1 MHPSSLMP
9 YYPTY
14 SLLDEFVTKNN
25 YKVLNLYI
33 DLKNCLQTV
42 YMEHAVVNM
51 IESTRRSQFV
61 DTSMFSALLAFLN
74 FHKTYSIKRNIHINF
89 FIFFET
95 GRSTYHLEIQKTY
108 KQKRLLDDLYGLDKE
123 SKELFRDIG
132 QKNLQLIE
140 KAFNRVPYVKVIRLH
155 QLEADFVPHY
165 LIGRKLTTQPN
176 TCHVIYSNDHDMHQT
191 LIYDDVFIFRK
202 VKQMKY
208 IVSRNN
214 AMTMELKRDTEI
226 DISYHPLYLAIAGDE
241 GDDVYGIGSIGPAT
255 FIKIFPQ
262 LNEMIGGDM
271 NTLYDNVLH
280 KRDIFDMSKY
290 TNPNKYIDLILQAEK
305 ESNKISNNL
314 KLVSFELISRMFE
327 SPINTEIQAR
337 RNAVKEII
345 ESKLIANKNSLV
357 ESLTRLNVF
366 FGDEFDTLYRGV

>member
-366 FGDEFDTLYRGV
+366 FGDEFDTLYLGV

>member
-108 KQKRLLDDLYGLDKE
+108 KQKRLLDDLYCLDKE